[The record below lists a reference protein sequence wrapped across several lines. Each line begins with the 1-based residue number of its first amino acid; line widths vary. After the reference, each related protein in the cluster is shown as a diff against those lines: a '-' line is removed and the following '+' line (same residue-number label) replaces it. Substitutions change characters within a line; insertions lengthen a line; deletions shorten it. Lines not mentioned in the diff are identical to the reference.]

1 MDTIVSDCA
10 ANFNS
15 KVVKALCDTFNI
27 RHINTSLY
35 SPSTNGQIERMNSL
49 LTQCLRTL
57 CSDTPHNWDLHLQS
71 VMMAFR
77 MSPWLNSTGYSPFY
91 LLTGQHMQ
99 LPLDY
104 LLDYIPKITGC
115 PKQYIEDMAKN
126 LQIIR
131 DTAKNNLQ
139 KHKALFKKYYDRKT
153 NIPNFRV
160 GDHVYVTVEHIP
172 VGVSRKLYP
181 RYSGPFYIVHKGKN
195 HSYKL
200 CHARTNKLL
209 KYTVHANRLKLYK
222 DPRDCR
228 QDRFVPYLQNP
239 NHNHATQARPV
250 PTQPTVAR
258 DPGETMPLSNAGGQ
272 QTGIPQRQKLQ
283 TERTGKKLPN
293 AQDRPPVREEAIPGT
308 GRSQNLT
315 PETRPLLNTDR
326 TGKKPLHAQDRP
338 PEREEAPPGTGSMHN
353 FTPETVSSPQNEPKA
368 ETGMETEGNISQD
381 KTSENDIQHVSQ
393 ENEDTWYEAE
403 KLLKSK
409 WVSGRKYYLVQWTDK
424 TAQPSWELESNI
436 TPLLIQ
442 QYHIN
447 NSKTPRRKKR
457 PQKR

>member
-1 MDTIVSDCA
+1 
-10 ANFNS
+10 
-15 KVVKALCDTFNI
+15 
-27 RHINTSLY
+27 
-35 SPSTNGQIERMNSL
+35 
-49 LTQCLRTL
+49 
-57 CSDTPHNWDLHLQS
+57 
-71 VMMAFR
+71 
-77 MSPWLNSTGYSPFY
+77 
-91 LLTGQHMQ
+91 MQ
-99 LPLDY
+99 LPLDN
-104 LLDYIPKITGC
+104 LLDNTPKITGC
-115 PKQYIEDMAKN
+115 PKQYIEDMVKN

-153 NIPNFRV
+153 KIPNFRV
-160 GDHVYVTVEHIP
+160 GDHVHVTVEHIP

-200 CHARTNKLL
+200 RHGRTNKLL

-239 NHNHATQARPV
+239 NHNHAPPARPI

-258 DPGETMPLSNAGGQ
+258 EPGETTPLSNTGGQ
-272 QTGIPQRQKLQ
+272 QAGIPQKQTLQ
-283 TERTGKKLPN
+283 TERTGRNLPN
-293 AQDRPPVREEAIPGT
+293 TQDRPPVKEEATPGT

-315 PETRPLLNTDR
+315 PETRPWLNTDR
-326 TGKKPLHAQDRP
+326 TGKKPLDTQDRP
-338 PEREEAPPGTGSMHN
+338 PEREEAPPGTGRSQKL
-353 FTPETVSSPQNEPKA
+353 TPETVTSPQNEPKT
-368 ETGMETEGNISQD
+368 ETGMETEGDISQD
-381 KTSENDIQHVSQ
+381 TTPENDTPDESQ

-409 WVSGRKYYLVQWTDK
+409 WVSGRKHYLVQWTDK
-424 TAQPSWELESNI
+424 TTEPSWEPESNI

-447 NSKTPRRKKR
+447 NSKTKRRNKR